1 MSASTMRTVTPL
13 YWLITTSPVPA
24 SVLSASRTGV
34 LDTPNCAASSV
45 STRA

>member
-13 YWLITTSPVPA
+13 YWFITTSPVPA